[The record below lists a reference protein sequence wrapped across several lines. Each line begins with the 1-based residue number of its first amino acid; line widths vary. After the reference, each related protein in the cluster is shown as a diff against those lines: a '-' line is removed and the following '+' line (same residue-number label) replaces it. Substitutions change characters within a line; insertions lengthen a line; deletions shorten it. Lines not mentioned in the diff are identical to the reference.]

1 MLKTNSKKAR
11 ENIRRYIMEN
21 VNTEGRELE
30 KEPETFPEV
39 AAFVLD
45 TFRTEKYW
53 CIQDF
58 RYYGGSEQKAFTDW
72 AAGLPSVLD
81 TCYFWNR
88 SAVDDL
94 AEILEE
100 SETEKARYTES
111 DAEKTLTYLI
121 YRELLEGA
129 KNVCKKN

>member
-11 ENIRRYIMEN
+11 ENIRAYIMEC
-21 VNTEGRELE
+21 VYTEGRDLE

-39 AAFVLD
+39 AAFILA
-45 TFRTEKYW
+45 TFRSEKYW

-58 RYYGGSEQKAFTDW
+58 RYYGGSEQKAFLDW
-72 AAGLPSVLD
+72 AAGLPSVLN

-94 AEILEE
+94 GMILEE
-100 SETEKARYTES
+100 SESENARYTES
-111 DAEKTLTYLI
+111 DAEKLLTDLI
-121 YRELLEGA
+121 YSELLKGEKENA
-129 KNVCKKN
+129 